1 MNHPGEEQRTV
12 SLQVSEQVT
21 ALLSYNYQNPGVRE
35 GGRMYKSQVFF
46 LAVMFTPFK
55 LNIKFLNHNACIY
68 QEDKNK

>member
-1 MNHPGEEQRTV
+1 MKHPGEEQRTV
-12 SLQVSEQVT
+12 SLQVWT
-21 ALLSYNYQNPGVRE
+21 GNRLLSYNYQNPVGE
-35 GGRMYKSQVFF
+35 EGRMHNSQVFF

>member
-1 MNHPGEEQRTV
+1 MKHPGEEQRTV

-21 ALLSYNYQNPGVRE
+21 ALFSYNYQNPGGE
-35 GGRMYKSQVFF
+35 GGRMHKSQVFF

-68 QEDKNK
+68 QDDKNK